1 MGRAK
6 QNPSTTS
13 DTMFGKVFEI
23 FRSIIF
29 VALVLG
35 AVTTIVSVSYS
46 FRASVD
52 HQRDIFHRE
61 VNLIEN
67 ELARMINMTDELIHN
82 MRFVFALFADID
94 ADSFRLLSEDVL
106 DRHDYIDAAIYL
118 PLVTDSERERF
129 ELNMRERGY
138 TTFSINEQ
146 THGQWMPALS
156 RDRYFPVIYQEPFSP
171 LVASQMGY
179 DFLSNVQMQ
188 AAINRAID
196 YGYAAVTDM
205 QHSDKNEFSY
215 YIFKAIYSGKHT
227 PEQMD
232 DRHTSVTGLVALKV
246 NGSMMLKNV
255 LQNDH
260 LSVKFAAQPF
270 STKYARVRSTH
281 AAHRPAIETDAW
293 LIEWL
298 DVQRII
304 SSDNKSFILWIRK
317 QVHWQD
323 IEYSSI
329 AVTAAIGIFITF
341 FLTFLARN
349 ISLKSQALKLRNQ
362 EIQSLVDVLE
372 AKNKKL
378 SDVSQQVKKSS
389 VAKDTFFA
397 NMSHE
402 LRTPLNAIIGYSEL
416 LLESVEDSSNTM
428 DIEDLGRIRNSG
440 KHLLSL
446 VNDILDLSKIEA
458 GKIDLLLEQFDMCE
472 LIASV
477 LNELKPLAKN
487 NHNELIF
494 CPQKQP
500 VQLFSDVMR
509 VRQILLNLLGNA
521 CKFTDQ
527 GAISVTVIQ
536 QAKVCVIKICDTGIG
551 ITEEQ
556 MKKLFKNFSQAD
568 ASTTRKYGGTG
579 LGLAYS
585 LKLCQLLGGEL
596 LLDSEYTKG
605 TLATVRLPTRLT
617 SSNGLDKQKNNTSA

>member
-1 MGRAK
+1 
-6 QNPSTTS
+6 
-13 DTMFGKVFEI
+13 MFGKLFEI

-29 VALVLG
+29 SALIFGVAI
-35 AVTTIVSVSYS
+35 TIVSVSYS

-52 HQRDIFHRE
+52 HQRDIFHKE

-67 ELARMINMTDELIHN
+67 ELTRMINMTDELIHN

-94 ADSFRLLSEDVL
+94 ADGFRLLSEDVM
-106 DRHDYIDAAIYL
+106 DRHDYIDVAIYL
-118 PLVTDSERERF
+118 PLVTDRGRERF
-129 ELNMRERGY
+129 ELDMQEQGY
-138 TTFSINEQ
+138 TTFSINERI
-146 THGQWMPALS
+146 HEQWMPALS

-171 LVASQMGY
+171 LVAAQMGH
-179 DFLSNVQMQ
+179 DFLSDKQMRV
-188 AAINRAID
+188 AINRAID

-205 QHSDKNEFSY
+205 QHSDNNEFSY
-215 YIFKAIYSGKHT
+215 YIFKAIYSGKRT
-227 PEQMD
+227 PEQMG

-246 NGSMMLKNV
+246 NGSIMLENV

-270 STKYARVRSTH
+270 STQYARVRSTH
-281 AAHRPAIETDAW
+281 VAHRPAIESNAW
-293 LIEWL
+293 LIEWF

-304 SSDNKSFILWIRK
+304 SSDNKRFILQVKK

-323 IEYSSI
+323 IEYDSI
-329 AVTAAIGIFITF
+329 IATMILGVILTL

-349 ISLKSQALKLRNQ
+349 ISLKSHALKSRNQ
-362 EIQSLVDVLE
+362 EIQTLVDVLE
-372 AKNKKL
+372 TKNKKL

-389 VAKDTFFA
+389 AAKDVFFA

-428 DIEDLGRIRNSG
+428 HIEDLGRIRHSG

-458 GKIDLLLEQFDMCE
+458 GKMDLVPEQFDLCE
-472 LIASV
+472 LVVSV
-477 LNELKPLAKN
+477 LNELQPLAKN

-494 CPQKQP
+494 CPHQP
-500 VQLFSDVMR
+500 PVYLFSDVMR
-509 VRQILLNLLGNA
+509 VRQILLNLMGNA

-527 GAISVTVIQ
+527 GTISVTVIQ
-536 QAKVCVIKICDTGIG
+536 QTNVCIIKICDTGLG
-551 ITEEQ
+551 IKEEQ
-556 MKKLFKNFSQAD
+556 MKNLFKNFSQAD
-568 ASTTRKYGGTG
+568 ASATRKYGGTG

-585 LKLCQLLGGEL
+585 LKLCQLLCGEL
-596 LLDSEYTKG
+596 LLESEYAKG
-605 TLATVRLPTRLT
+605 TLATVRLPTHIR
-617 SSNGLDKQKNNTSA
+617 Q